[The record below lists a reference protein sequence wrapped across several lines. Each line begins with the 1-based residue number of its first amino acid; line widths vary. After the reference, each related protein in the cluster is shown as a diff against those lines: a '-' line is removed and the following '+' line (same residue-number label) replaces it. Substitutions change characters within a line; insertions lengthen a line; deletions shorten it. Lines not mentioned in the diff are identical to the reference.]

1 MTQED
6 IAMFE
11 QHNQQ
16 QQQQQL
22 LADAQ
27 RIDQRKLGRELGLF
41 VFSPDVGAGLPLW
54 LPKGAILRQTLERFE
69 QQEQLKRG
77 YLPVVTPHIGKIE
90 MYKTSGHWYKY
101 RDSMYP
107 PMIENAAQAGQSA
120 EEWMQTHD
128 SCGSPVY
135 SINTEPSDDDY
146 VLKPMNCPHHIQ
158 IYKSELRSY
167 RDLPLRMAEFGTV
180 YRYEQSGELNG
191 VLRSRSFTVDDSH
204 IFVAPE
210 DVEDEFVRVVELALF
225 VFQALGLD
233 NFKARIGLRDPAS
246 SKYVGSEEAWAKAQ
260 AVIMRAVARLGMAY
274 VVEQGEAG
282 FYGPKLDFLFSDSLG
297 RQWQLGT
304 AQVDYNLPERFDL
317 WYVAEDGQRARP
329 VMIHRANFGSLERL
343 IGVLLEYNG
352 GNFPAWLAPVQV
364 KIIPISE
371 KHLDY
376 AEQVEEQLQK
386 FDLRVEVDR
395 HNERMN
401 AKVRAAQV
409 QKIPYMLVVGDK
421 EIAEQAVSVRLRTNE
436 NLGDMPVAS
445 FVERIKGMIKTKSKL
460 DFIQLKLRQPAY
472 QPDNT

>member
-1 MTQED
+1 MHEENHLQHLQHLPQSLAEVSEVQE
-6 IAMFE
+6 IQE
-11 QHNQQ
+11 
-16 QQQQQL
+16 
-22 LADAQ
+22 AQ
-27 RIDQRKLGRELGLF
+27 GGHKSDQRRLGRELGLF
-41 VFSPDVGAGLPLW
+41 MFSPEVGAGLPLW
-54 LPKGAILRQTLERFE
+54 LPKGAVLRQTLERFE

-107 PMIENAAQAGQSA
+107 AMIENAAQQEQLS
-120 EEWMQTHD
+120 EEWMHTHD

-135 SINTEPSDDDY
+135 SINVEPSDEDY

-167 RDLPLRMAEFGTV
+167 RDLPLRLAEFGTV

-191 VLRSRSFTVDDSH
+191 VLRSRSFTQDDAH
-204 IFVAPE
+204 IFVTPE
-210 DVEDEFVRVVELALF
+210 EVEDEFVRVIELALF
-225 VFQALGLD
+225 VFNALGLD
-233 NFKARIGLRDPAS
+233 NFTARIGLRDPANN
-246 SKYVGSEEAWAKAQ
+246 KYIGREEAWEQAQ
-260 AVIMRAVARLGMAY
+260 RVVMEAISRAGIPYMI
-274 VVEQGEAG
+274 EQGEAG

-304 AQVDYNLPERFDL
+304 AQVDFNLPERFDL

-329 VMIHRANFGSLERL
+329 VMIYRANFGSLERL

-364 KIIPISE
+364 MLIPISE
-371 KHLDY
+371 KHLEY
-376 AEQVEEQLQK
+376 AEEVAEQLLALN
-386 FDLRVEVDR
+386 LRVEVDR
-395 HNERMN
+395 HNERLN
-401 AKVRAAQV
+401 AKVRAAQM

-421 EIAEQAVSVRLRTNE
+421 EMAEQSVSVRLRTNE

-445 FVERIKGMIKTKSKL
+445 FIERVMGMIKSHSKEL
-460 DFIQLKLRQPAY
+460 
-472 QPDNT
+472 

>member
-1 MTQED
+1 
-6 IAMFE
+6 MFE
-11 QHNQQ
+11 HSNQQ
-16 QQQQQL
+16 QERQL
-22 LADAQ
+22 AEVQ
-27 RIDQRKLGRELGLF
+27 KIDQRKLGRELGLF
-41 VFSPDVGAGLPLW
+41 VFSPEVGAGLPLW

-90 MYKTSGHWYKY
+90 LYKTSGHWYKY
-101 RDSMYP
+101 RDDMYP
-107 PMIENAAQAGQSA
+107 PMIEHVAQQEQLA
-120 EEWMQTHD
+120 EDWIHTHD

-135 SINTEPSDDDY
+135 NASAEPGDDDY
-146 VLKPMNCPHHIQ
+146 ALKPMSCPHHIQ

-167 RDLPLRMAEFGTV
+167 RDLPLRLAEFGTV
-180 YRYEQSGELNG
+180 YRYEKSGELNG
-191 VLRSRSFTVDDSH
+191 ILRPRSFTQDDAH
-204 IFVAPE
+204 IFVAPDE
-210 DVEDEFVRVVELALF
+210 VEDEFVRVIELALF
-225 VFQALGLD
+225 IFNALGLD
-233 NFKARIGLRDPAS
+233 NFTARIGLRDPAD
-246 SKYVGSEEAWAKAQ
+246 SKYIGSEELWEQAQ
-260 AVIMRAVARLGMAY
+260 AAVMGAISRSDIPY

-282 FYGPKLDFLFSDSLG
+282 FYGPKLNFLFSDSLG

-317 WYVAEDGQRARP
+317 WYIADDGQRTRP

-364 KIIPISE
+364 MLIPISE

-376 AEQVEEQLQK
+376 AEQVAEQLRELN
-386 FDLRVEVDR
+386 LRVEVDR

-421 EIAEQAVSVRLRTNE
+421 EIEEQAVSVRLRTNE
-436 NLGDMPVAS
+436 NLGNMPVAS
-445 FVERIKGMIKTKSKL
+445 FIERVMGMIKSHSKEL
-460 DFIQLKLRQPAY
+460 
-472 QPDNT
+472 